1 MKQYKSMRG
10 VNIDLAKL
18 MAKAE
23 KSIAVGNTQTNARG
37 DQLGRG
43 GRVVKSA
50 DEIARDHY
58 NANNP
63 KAVVKSSIKV
73 DNTLDAS
80 SKKEEPAK
88 QEVDDWEE
96 PVAETMTEQEEY
108 ANAGVTKEQAEKTV
122 EETTDDPW
130 VDSIVVSV
138 SVFTLT
144 SSSTFISGSTQSSVF
159 CLTGSF
165 FTSSFLPDVS
175 SVLSTFIVDF
185 TTAFGLFT
193 L

>member
-43 GRVVKSA
+43 GRVIKSA

-73 DNTLDAS
+73 DNELDTPA
-80 SKKEEPAK
+80 KKEEPVK

-96 PVAETMTEQEEY
+96 PVTMTEQEEY
-108 ANAGVTKEQAEKTV
+108 ANAGITKEQAEKTV
-122 EETTDDPW
+122 EESTDDPW
-130 VDSIVVSV
+130 VEDEDGNFVRKSE
-138 SVFTLT
+138 TKKT
-144 SSSTFISGSTQSSVF
+144 RKKKK
-159 CLTGSF
+159 
-165 FTSSFLPDVS
+165 
-175 SVLSTFIVDF
+175 
-185 TTAFGLFT
+185 
-193 L
+193 